1 MPGFCRFLSFSPFI
15 AECLDAGQPEAHPFA
30 RDRTCRVSQA
40 CCRGSRL
47 VYSPDHLHD
56 SLAFMHDFLVALL
69 VDDGQLALHEYAEIH
84 RRVVVPA

>member
-1 MPGFCRFLSFSPFI
+1 M
-15 AECLDAGQPEAHPFA
+15 LD
-30 RDRTCRVSQA
+30 SQ
-40 CCRGSRL
+40 RHILLREIEHVEYHRL
-47 VYSPDHLHD
+47 VAAVLAVVYSPDHLHD